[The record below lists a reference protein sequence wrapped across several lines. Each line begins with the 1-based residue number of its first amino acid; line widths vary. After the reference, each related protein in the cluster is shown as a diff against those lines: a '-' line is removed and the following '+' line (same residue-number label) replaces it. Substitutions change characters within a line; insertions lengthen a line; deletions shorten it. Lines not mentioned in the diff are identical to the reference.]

1 MYVFKC
7 MYVCIY
13 IYLQTNMHIYIF
25 MYIYIYIYLCIYIYR
40 QIDRHD
46 GSSNIVQEAVE
57 KKWKMN
63 SKDFNARAMDWERT
77 AVMSSSL
84 VQGLGLMS
92 LLLGI
97 LTIVTFKY
105 SVDWLVNGQQAKT
118 MGKSMGKLWEIYGKM
133 GLMSLLLGILN
144 ITTTNISWK
153 LYPVFSWVM

>member
-7 MYVCIY
+7 MYVCMY
-13 IYLQTNMHIYIF
+13 IYIF
-25 MYIYIYIYLCIYIYR
+25 IYRQIYIYIYIYLCIYI